1 VAYLSGLD
9 SDIAGLL
16 GGRSLTRPHWMPVI
30 GFPWRI
36 MFGTVVTAGVA
47 LCFRQQR
54 APDA

>member
-1 VAYLSGLD
+1 
-9 SDIAGLL
+9 
-16 GGRSLTRPHWMPVI
+16 VI
-30 GFPWRI
+30 EFPWRI